1 MDILIKNA
9 VVISN
14 DDLDTVYHDGYIAI
28 NDGLIV
34 KVGSTKE
41 LQTEELKNLEQQAKL
56 VLNAQGDVII
66 PGLINTHTH
75 FFQTFLRGAGEGNA
89 LYDWLKKI
97 IWPFSINMSEEDMY
111 FAAMIGCLEALK
123 GGVTS
128 IIDNHY
134 VNTSVYNSD
143 RVIEAMGDSGIRG
156 ILARGYTNKYYHPAF
171 IEEEDKIF
179 SELERLANKYSNA
192 YNSRIGVAPGP
203 LSPVRCTPELF
214 KRTGEFARGSNLPIH
229 IHVAE
234 TATVRNETI
243 EWYGKPNIKFLNDL
257 GMLYEKTQLVH
268 SVWIDDEEKD
278 LIMEAGASIVHC
290 PISNMYLGSGIPPII
305 AYKDRGINIA
315 LASDGPASND
325 THDMFETMKATVCLQ
340 RVALADAGCISA
352 KDAFKMATIGG
363 AKALDDDKLGMIL
376 PGMKADIVILDLNKP
391 HIKPFHNLSAAFVYN
406 ARSTDVKTVI
416 VDGKPLILNGRALFI
431 DEEYLIQ
438 ECTKRVKQIAKK
450 AGLVLREEDLL

>member
-9 VVISN
+9 QVICN
-14 DDLDTVYHDGYIAI
+14 DDLDTVYHDGYVAI
-28 NDGLIV
+28 KDGIID
-34 KVGSTKE
+34 KVGSKVD
-41 LQTEELKNLEQQAKL
+41 LQEEELKGLEQQAKL
-56 VLNAQGDVII
+56 VLNAEGYVLI

-97 IWPFSINMSEEDMY
+97 IWPFAINMTEEDMY
-111 FAAMIGCLEALK
+111 FAAMLGCLESLK

-156 ILARGYTNKYYHPAF
+156 VLARGYTNKYYHPDF
-171 IEEEDKIF
+171 IEEEDIIF
-179 SELERLANKYSNA
+179 SELERLINKTTNS
-192 YNSRIGVAPGP
+192 YNSRVSVVPGP

-214 KRTGEFARGSNLPIH
+214 KRTGEFAKANNLSIH

-234 TATVRNETI
+234 TETVRNETI
-243 EWYGKPNIKFLNDL
+243 EWYGKSNVIFLNDL
-257 GMLYEKTQLVH
+257 GMLYSKTQLVH

-278 LIMEAGASIVHC
+278 IIKDAGASIVHC
-290 PISNMYLGSGIPPII
+290 PISNMYLGSGIPPIT
-305 AYKDRGINIA
+305 AYKERNINVA

-340 RVALADAGCISA
+340 RVANVDAGCISA

-363 AKALDDDKLGMIL
+363 ANALGDDKVGRIV
-376 PGMKADIVILDLNKP
+376 PGMKADIVMLDLNKP
-391 HIKPFHNLSAAFVYN
+391 HIKPSHNLSAALVYN
-406 ARSTDVKTVI
+406 TRCTDVKTVI
-416 VDGKPLILNGRALFI
+416 VDGKPLILNGRVLFI
-431 DEEYLIQ
+431 DETVLLQ
-438 ECTKRVKQIAKK
+438 ECMKRVKKIAKK
-450 AGLVLREEDLL
+450 IGLSSSG